1 VPGKSYIE
9 RINLNGRIL
18 FTVTSSPNGVLPG
31 NAGDMAFRTDAPN
44 GTVYV
49 NVDGAL
55 VWVDLSTLSAPSPW
69 SRVGTAVQLIIGTD
83 EVGIGTPFP
92 ATKLHVD
99 SLAAPTVPVLTLANL
114 ASDWKDFVGSGS
126 PEGVVT
132 ASRGDTFHDDL
143 GNLWLKV
150 VGDATNTGWLSIL
163 TSAVG
168 WVQDGNAFGALG
180 TLGTLDPF
188 DLRFITNGL
197 EAARLTTIG
206 QKWLVGAVVPFG
218 TEKVRVVGDVR
229 FEGKLTVTGEI
240 DPTAL
245 LLSDPAAGT
254 SLFVDSADGAT
265 APVAPAGHGRLR
277 YAAGG
282 LQRWEASVNTGAYQ
296 PLLTPLTGWVQDGNT
311 FGALGTLGTLD
322 PFDLR
327 FITNGL
333 ERARVLSATGQVLIN
348 AVAPAADERLRVNGD
363 GRFDGNLIVTQ
374 DLVVQGTTVS
384 VDSETVLIADNH
396 LYLNNGYE
404 TPAPQTGGLVVNYLP
419 IAVTDTVGA
428 GGFTAGVLAVSNP
441 TVITT
446 GAGTFAI
453 GELIQIS
460 GTGTPVF
467 PINDGLFEVLSH
479 IGTTLTIR
487 GVGLVGTVEDFTQN
501 QFATDP
507 LTAGS
512 ITRVSVSI
520 SRAGLDGK
528 WEVGQG
534 SVTPIVFT
542 DLATVT
548 DSGWTDDGTVVRL
561 TTATDQVG
569 VGTAAPA
576 VGVKVHV
583 VEDGAARGI
592 RSDVGV
598 AADLALQSRLVGD
611 LFPRFDI
618 NGLGY
623 LFGGSGAAGVDV
635 LLRRA
640 TVGVAAWEARDSAD
654 AVFINVRGADA
665 VIDDDLVTRRQL
677 TAQGGTPLLLW
688 GNSSVAA
695 STTTRY
701 LTPGY
706 SDNIAQTT
714 ETRFIVESSGV
725 LKRLAVRHNGTA
737 GNGNPIV
744 YTVLVNGVA
753 TAITVSLASTG
764 TSATDLV
771 NTAAVVPDD
780 EISLR
785 ATKAATIATSPS
797 NISVTLEYRA
807 A

>member
-1 VPGKSYIE
+1 MS
-9 RINLNGRIL
+9 L
-18 FTVTSSPNGVLPG
+18 
-31 NAGDMAFRTDAPN
+31 
-44 GTVYV
+44 TVYV
-49 NVDGAL
+49 DRL
-55 VWVDLSTLSAPSPW
+55 TSPNA
-69 SRVGTAVQLIIGTD
+69 SPGSGLAGDPLDVRGGRGD
-83 EVGIGTPFP
+83 GIGTSGIVVIQDNDGLVGVGTPSP
-92 ATKLHVD
+92 ASKLHVD
-99 SLAAPTVPVLTLANL
+99 SAAGALTPILTLENTAG
-114 ASDWKDFVGSGS
+114 DVQDFVGSGT

-132 ASRGDTFHDDL
+132 GSRGDVYRDVL
-143 GNLWLKV
+143 GIFWFKQT
-150 VGDATNTGWLSIL
+150 GDATNTGWVQFTTGSGQAWI
-163 TSAVG
+163 
-168 WVQDGNAFGALG
+168 QDGNAFGALG
-180 TLGTLDPF
+180 TLGTLD
-188 DLRFITNGL
+188 
-197 EAARLTTIG
+197 A
-206 QKWLVGAVVPFG
+206 
-218 TEKVRVVGDVR
+218 
-229 FEGKLTVTGEI
+229 
-240 DPTAL
+240 
-245 LLSDPAAGT
+245 
-254 SLFVDSADGAT
+254 
-265 APVAPAGHGRLR
+265 
-277 YAAGG
+277 
-282 LQRWEASVNTGAYQ
+282 
-296 PLLTPLTGWVQDGNT
+296 
-311 FGALGTLGTLD
+311 
-322 PFDLR
+322 FDLR

-333 ERARVLSATGQVLIN
+333 ERARVLQATGQFLVG
-348 AVAPAADERLRVNGD
+348 AVVPVSTELLRVNGD
-363 GRFDGNLIVTQ
+363 GRFDGNLVVSG

-384 VDSETVLIADNH
+384 VDAETVLLADNH
-396 LYLNNGYE
+396 LYINAGYT
-404 TPAPQTGGLVVNYLP
+404 TPAAQTGGLVVNYLP
-419 IAVTDTVGA
+419 IATATTVGA
-428 GGFTAGVLAVSNP
+428 GGFTAGEPGPIPPAANP
-441 TVITT
+441 TVITV
-446 GAGTFAI
+446 GVGTFAA
-453 GELIQIS
+453 GQFIQVS
-460 GTGTPVF
+460 GTGPNPDF
-467 PINDGLFEVLSH
+467 PINDGLYEVLSH
-479 IGTTLTIR
+479 VGTVLTIR
-487 GVGLVGTVEDFTQN
+487 GVGITGTVEDFTQN
-501 QFATDP
+501 QFTTDP
-507 LTAGS
+507 VVAGA
-512 ITRVSVSI
+512 ITRVTVSVA
-520 SRAGLDGK
+520 RAGLDGK

-576 VGVKVHV
+576 AGVKMHV
-583 VEDGAARGI
+583 VEDGVARGI
-592 RSDVGV
+592 RSDVGA
-598 AADLALQSRLVGD
+598 AADLAFQSRTTGD
-611 LFPRFDI
+611 AFPRFDV

-640 TVGVAAWEARDSAD
+640 LVGVAAWEARDSAD